1 MRAVLVALS
10 ALTLA
15 AQAPGSKEP
24 LPDPHAAHA
33 AEAKAQAPAPAAPK
47 PAAPRNPAIPP
58 DAEGAKEALA
68 ASPRHGEWVDIP
80 LADGKKLVAWVVYP
94 ESKKKAGV
102 VVVIHEIFGLTDWIR
117 AVADHAAKEGFI
129 AIAPDFLSGLGPKGG
144 GTEDLG
150 SEVGKAIRTLTPAQM
165 TERMNAARD
174 YGLKLPA
181 ANGRTG
187 TLGFCWGGTTSF
199 NYAVVQPKLDGAIV
213 FYGSSPSD
221 PAAYAQIQAPVLGF
235 YGGDDARVNA
245 TIPTAE
251 AELGK
256 LKKPFKAHVFEGAG
270 HGFLRQQAGREGA
283 NARAAAAAWPLAVAF
298 LKERLKP

>member
-1 MRAVLVALS
+1 MRAALIACT
-10 ALTLA
+10 ALALA
-15 AQAPGSKEP
+15 AQAPERKEAA
-24 LPDPHAAHA
+24 PDPHAAHA
-33 AEAKAQAPAPAAPK
+33 AEAKAQAGEASK
-47 PAAPRNPAIPP
+47 PAPRNPAIPP
-58 DAEGAKEALA
+58 DADGAKAALA
-68 ASPRHGEWVDIP
+68 ASPRHGEWVDLP

-94 ESKKKAGV
+94 EVKAKAGV
-102 VVVIHEIFGLTDWIR
+102 VLVIHEIFGLTDWVR

-144 GTEDLG
+144 GTGELG

-165 TERMNAARD
+165 TERLNAARA

-181 ANGRTG
+181 ANGRAATM
-187 TLGFCWGGTTSF
+187 GFCWGGTTSF
-199 NYAVVQPKLDGAIV
+199 NYAVVQPGLDGAVV

-245 TIPTAE
+245 TIPVAE
-251 AELGK
+251 AEMGK

-283 NARAAAAAWPLAVAF
+283 NAKASVSAWNLAVAF
-298 LKERLKP
+298 QRERLKP